1 MKKYLFIAAS
11 ALALASCSSEDFVG
25 TEGGNVENGA
35 NQAINFAGETGKTTR
50 AANGNK
56 VGADAAD
63 LLGKKF
69 YVLGTKGILP
79 TGSPTTT
86 KVFDNYQVQWGAN
99 TAGTSSDNTN
109 DWKYAGLDF
118 VALNTT
124 IHAKDDKQTIKYWDY
139 SQPQYD
145 FIAYSIGG
153 NTLVTDNTA
162 TLKDN
167 EVLGTTIVTPNEK
180 NLATDGTYASYSL
193 KANTIKALK
202 ECYYTDVTTVEKANY
217 KQPVKFTFKN
227 LTARVRVAFYE
238 TVPGYS
244 VKDLKFYSDENTS
257 RTDLATEDSK
267 KATLYTTGTE
277 DFVSN
282 NGEIIVTYPVV
293 GKTALDNKT
302 KGYNKAIVSVNP
314 ATDDKTSKLV
324 LGTVNYNTEFL
335 AKTAKEATMA
345 GKETDNYYTAVLP
358 TETKGKPLTLRMNYT
373 LVSDDGSNEEIKVYG
388 AKAVIPASYTQWQPN
403 FAYTYIFK
411 ISDNTNGATSTDTK
425 TPEGLFPITFDAVVA
440 DIDNV
445 DFNQETITT
454 VSTPSVTSYAFDTNK
469 NEVIMAYG
477 NGNEY
482 PAAATT
488 DIYVSVTATKASDDG
503 SIKVGTPKRDL
514 NDATKSQLYTIDA
527 KHTNATEAEVI
538 DALQVQF
545 ATTGNSITG
554 RNGVTLKQVA
564 KGVVTYPKTIPSA
577 DNKTI
582 DVEENSVAKFSA
594 TAEATTYAY
603 VYKEKEG
610 EESTITTAVVGD
622 NKITAGEKEYYT
634 DYDCKNFVPKDEVL
648 ISGHIYYKKYTNNNN
663 SYAVKV
669 IKTFVVT
676 PKP

>member
-35 NQAINFAGETGKTTR
+35 NKAINFAGETGKTTR
-50 AANGNK
+50 AADGK
-56 VGADAAD
+56 TVGAEAAD

-69 YVLGTKGILP
+69 YVLGTKGTLP
-79 TGSPTTT
+79 TYSPTKD
-86 KVFDNYQVQWGAN
+86 KVFDNYQVEWGAN
-99 TAGTSSDNTN
+99 TAGTTSDNTN
-109 DWKYAGLDF
+109 DWKYEGLAF
-118 VALNTT
+118 TALNKTAT
-124 IHAKDDKQTIKYWDY
+124 KDGKQTIKFWDY

-145 FIAYSIGG
+145 FIAYSIGKG
-153 NTLVTDNTA
+153 NNLVTKEDA
-162 TLKDN
+162 TLQEND
-167 EVLGTTIVTPNEK
+167 VLGTTIVTPNIE
-180 NLATDGTYASYSL
+180 NAENNATYASYSL
-193 KANTIKALK
+193 KATTIDDLK
-202 ECYYTDVTTVEKANY
+202 ECYYTDVTTVKKENY
-217 KQPVKFTFKN
+217 GKPVQFTFKN

-244 VKDLKFYSDENTS
+244 VKGLEFYKDDNTARSENISTNTS
-257 RTDLATEDSK
+257 
-267 KATLYTTGTE
+267 ATLYTTGT
-277 DFVSN
+277 DKLAQ
-282 NGEIIVTYPVV
+282 NGKILVTYPVV
-293 GKTALDNKT
+293 GQKAFDDKT
-302 KGYNKAIVSVNP
+302 KGYNKAIVSVTPETNNQKS
-314 ATDDKTSKLV
+314 TLE

-345 GKETDNYYTAVLP
+345 GKEADKYYTAVLP
-358 TETKGKPLTLRMNYT
+358 TAGEGKPITLRMNYT
-373 LVSDDGSNEEIKVYG
+373 LVSDDGSNETIKVYG

-411 ISDNTNGATSTDTK
+411 ISDNTNGATSTDGK
-425 TPEGLFPITFDAVVA
+425 DPEGLFPITFDAVVA

-445 DFNQETITT
+445 DFNHETITT

-669 IKTFVVT
+669 IKTFVT

>member
-35 NQAINFAGETGKTTR
+35 NKAINFAGETGKTTR
-50 AANGNK
+50 AADGK
-56 VGADAAD
+56 TVGAEAAD

-69 YVLGTKGILP
+69 YVLGTKGTLP
-79 TGSPTTT
+79 TYSPTKD
-86 KVFDNYQVQWGAN
+86 KVFDNYQVEWGAN
-99 TAGTSSDNTN
+99 TAGTTSDNTN
-109 DWKYAGLDF
+109 DWKYEGLAF
-118 VALNTT
+118 TALNKTAT
-124 IHAKDDKQTIKYWDY
+124 KDGKQTIKFWDY

-145 FIAYSIGG
+145 FIAYSIGKG
-153 NTLVTDNTA
+153 NNLVTKEDA
-162 TLKDN
+162 TLQEND
-167 EVLGTTIVTPNEK
+167 VLGTTIVTPNIE
-180 NLATDGTYASYSL
+180 NAENNATYASYSL
-193 KANTIKALK
+193 KATTIDDLK
-202 ECYYTDVTTVEKANY
+202 ECYYTDVTTVKKENY
-217 KQPVKFTFKN
+217 GKPVQFTFKN

-244 VKDLKFYSDENTS
+244 VKGLEFYKDDNTARSENISTNTS
-257 RTDLATEDSK
+257 
-267 KATLYTTGTE
+267 ATLYTTGT
-277 DFVSN
+277 DKLAQ
-282 NGEIIVTYPVV
+282 NGKILVTYPVV
-293 GKTALDNKT
+293 GQKAFDDKT
-302 KGYNKAIVSVNP
+302 KGYNKAIVSVTPETNNQKS
-314 ATDDKTSKLV
+314 TLE

-345 GKETDNYYTAVLP
+345 GKEADKYYTAVLP
-358 TETKGKPLTLRMNYT
+358 TAGEGKPITLRMNYT
-373 LVSDDGSNEEIKVYG
+373 LVSDDGSNETIKVYG

-411 ISDNTNGATSTDTK
+411 ISDNTNGATSTDDK
-425 TPEGLFPITFDAVVA
+425 DPEGLFPITFDAVVA

-445 DFNQETITT
+445 DFNHETITT

-669 IKTFVVT
+669 IKTFVT